1 MGDVPMVGVVV
12 VALVLGLNLF
22 PRLIGGKTLLDDTHS
37 VFALDRIQSDRARVE
52 FISIFV

>member
-1 MGDVPMVGVVV
+1 MVGVVV